1 MQPQEWVRVEPW
13 QPGPGLM
20 SAMGLGAAGGEDRVS
35 EASAE
40 PVSRGE
46 PEDPDWQQ
54 SEAVSRTADPDQE
67 QELVSREEPVSRGA
81 VAGATEPVV
90 SGDRAG
96 SEAMWRSAIGE
107 RSEAVGHM
115 ACVQAPKGVRLR
127 PRPELG
133 GTGGAGGTDLGILP
147 FGEAVHVQRRTEH
160 GWCWVVVVG
169 SGAVGFVEQHFL
181 AMDPPDPGARLLLVK
196 PGDELHAVVSRHYAV
211 RKGSDARLYVQAIVE
226 ANRGRRGVYL
236 EEGELGFVE
245 EVLRTESAER
255 TVETYRGA
263 KVRKGNAIWLP
274 SESFAAALRSLGAIG
289 SGESIPSAAWR
300 GAKAMAGAALD
311 GARYAAAFTIGLL
324 EGGFGAV
331 MDLFSGA
338 AELVQTVAKVAL
350 ELLTGDGAALVAM
363 ARLGEQAAEG
373 VGEPWRHRRGLPA
386 QVGIRR
392 RLDPRQLP
400 GRGAGLGDDD
410 GAPVHRH
417 RRRGSTLRRWPDLR
431 PLGRGATRPRRRR
444 RAGRRHH
451 LRRRR
456 CPPPRQSCKPRAEQA
471 GHGGRRRDFCSRTQS
486 HEGNRRLGGA
496 G

>member
-54 SEAVSRTADPDQE
+54 REAVSRTADPDQE

-81 VAGATEPVV
+81 VGGATEPVV

-107 RSEAVGHM
+107 RSEAVGRM

-196 PGDELHAVVSRHYAV
+196 PGDKLHAVVSRHYAV

-274 SESFAAALRSLGAIG
+274 SESFVAALRSLGAIG

-363 ARLGEQAAEG
+363 ARGWVSKLQKVWENRGAIAEDFLRKWESDDAWTRGSFQGEVLGWVMMTALLCIATAGAGALSAAG
-373 VGEPWRHRRGLPA
+373 QISGRWAAVLRALAAIDALGDVTAYVGAAARLPA
-386 QVGIRR
+386 
-392 RLDPRQLP
+392 
-400 GRGAGLGDDD
+400 
-410 GAPVHRH
+410 
-417 RRRGSTLRRWPDLR
+417 
-431 PLGRGATRPRRRR
+431 
-444 RAGRRHH
+444 RA
-451 LRRRR
+451 
-456 CPPPRQSCKPRAEQA
+456 A
-471 GHGGRRRDFCSRTQS
+471 S
-486 HEGNRRLGGA
+486 HVRSRLGMGGDVA
-496 G
+496 TSAPALKATKGTDGVIV